1 MKYIVILLLSL
12 IVYMLPQQSSAIS
25 VPVNYTDSWN
35 YYRLHKRGGCGGPP
49 DFKAQT
55 LFGMSLDKQ
64 FTLQAQGIRNLNQ
77 NESGAGDIPVGTNL
91 LAYNDNVTGSYWYAQ
106 VDNATPPMDNNIY
119 NWNYMSSGGDCSG
132 GYEVQNQMRGGII
145 GQVGHSISSSDP
157 SIIDCASAPNLSRGC
172 TTKREGVATLTVSW
186 PGSGSYYVERNYQ
199 WGSTFPKITYEAQ
212 VCTVTGY
219 TFVRYSGRVPI
230 TKCSC
235 PAGTN
240 QRIVSTGRVGGQSVV
255 CIRNLGNVFTAAGGG
270 YAREGWGYS
279 LNPITYTVRVKNP
292 NQAPTVA
299 YTGTTGIGYN
309 TATANWSYSDVD
321 GDAQTNAAVQI
332 ATDPGF
338 TNIVWGG
345 YAGTASNIAI
355 SGLIPGTT
363 YYPRVAAYNPVNGW
377 TGWLNGVAF
386 STKVNNPP
394 NLDQLSCGGTG
405 TGYTTGNIN
414 WNYTGTDEPGDEL
427 VLKAKWRREGEVDWV
442 WDNLPYNT
450 RTGNI
455 DISGL
460 ISGYEYDIQVSLN
473 DNRNSNL
480 GDRWKGCGRFTTTE
494 YPEPSVDF
502 NLKSGS
508 TTVAKGETLTI
519 KTGDPISTNW
529 KITNTDGLNPS
540 SCALSTEGVR
550 TIFNESGLG
559 FGPDSRQNNNVEPDK
574 ADQTYTINLSCTG
587 KEAKVPRSVNANIT
601 LVIQSYPLISCR
613 VVNTKV
619 VSAERP
625 TAEVEGTI
633 GNANPQ
639 YTWRIKRTIGENYGS
654 PITSDSTTQKFTLDY
669 TGLGLGKYNPVI
681 EAKGSLGRTA
691 EKTCTG
697 DITNFGDRSIREVAK

>member
-35 YYRLHKRGGCGGPP
+35 YYRYHKRGGCGGPP

-64 FTLQAQGIRNLNQ
+64 FTLQAQGVRNLNL

-91 LAYNDNVTGSYWYAQ
+91 VAYNDNVTGSYWYTA

-119 NWNYMSSGGDCSG
+119 NWNYVSYGGACSG
-132 GYEVQNQMRGGII
+132 GYEVQNQMQGGII
-145 GQVGHSISSSDP
+145 GQVGYTLSSSNDG
-157 SIIDCASAPNLSRGC
+157 IIDCASSGGSSCRTVGQGAANI
-172 TTKREGVATLTVSW
+172 TVSF
-186 PGSGSYYVERNYQ
+186 PGSGSYYVARNYQ
-199 WGSTFPKITYEAQ
+199 WGRTFPQITYELQ

-219 TFVRYSGRVPI
+219 TFVRGAGRQP
-230 TKCSC
+230 TTQCGC
-235 PAGTN
+235 PTGTT
-240 QRIVSTGRVGGQSVV
+240 QTIVSTGRVGGQSVR
-255 CIRNLGNVFTAAGGG
+255 CIRNRGNVFTPNGGD
-270 YAREGWGYS
+270 YARGGWGYS
-279 LNPITYTVRVKNP
+279 LNSITYTVRVKNP

-299 YTGTTGIGYN
+299 YTGTTDIGYH
-309 TATANWSYSDVD
+309 TATANWSYSDAD
-321 GDAQTNAAVQI
+321 GDAQTNVAIQI

-363 YYPRVAAYNPVNGW
+363 YYPRVAVYNPVNGW
-377 TGWLNGVAF
+377 TGWEDGPVF

-405 TGYTTGNIN
+405 TGYTTGNTN

-427 VLKAKWRREGEVDWV
+427 VLKARWRREGEVDWV

-480 GDRWKGCGRFTTTE
+480 GDRWKGCGKLTPLN

-502 NLKSGS
+502 NLRSRS

-529 KITNTDGLNPS
+529 KITNTVGLQDN
-540 SCALSTEGVR
+540 SCKLSTAGAR
-550 TIFNESGLG
+550 DIFRENNIELES
-559 FGPDSRQNNNVEPDK
+559 SRQNNNVEPDK

-587 KEAKVPRSVNANIT
+587 KEAKVPKSVNANIT
-601 LVIQSYPLISCR
+601 LVIQSYPLITCKILK
-613 VVNTKV
+613 NV
-619 VSAERP
+619 VSAESP
-625 TAEVEGTI
+625 IAQVEATV
-633 GNANPQ
+633 GNANNP
-639 YTWRIKRTIGENYGS
+639 YTWRIKRTIGEDYGS
-654 PITSDSTTQKFTLDY
+654 SITSDNITQKFTLDY

-681 EAKGSLGRTA
+681 EAKGSLGRTE
-691 EKTCTG
+691 EKPCTG
-697 DITNFGDRSIREVAK
+697 DITNFGDRTIREVAK

>member
-1 MKYIVILLLSL
+1 MN
-12 IVYMLPQQSSAIS
+12 ME
-25 VPVNYTDSWN
+25 
-35 YYRLHKRGGCGGPP
+35 
-49 DFKAQT
+49 
-55 LFGMSLDKQ
+55 M
-64 FTLQAQGIRNLNQ
+64 
-77 NESGAGDIPVGTNL
+77 
-91 LAYNDNVTGSYWYAQ
+91 
-106 VDNATPPMDNNIY
+106 
-119 NWNYMSSGGDCSG
+119 
-132 GYEVQNQMRGGII
+132 
-145 GQVGHSISSSDP
+145 
-157 SIIDCASAPNLSRGC
+157 
-172 TTKREGVATLTVSW
+172 TTK
-186 PGSGSYYVERNYQ
+186 
-199 WGSTFPKITYEAQ
+199 
-212 VCTVTGY
+212 
-219 TFVRYSGRVPI
+219 
-230 TKCSC
+230 
-235 PAGTN
+235 
-240 QRIVSTGRVGGQSVV
+240 
-255 CIRNLGNVFTAAGGG
+255 
-270 YAREGWGYS
+270 
-279 LNPITYTVRVKNP
+279 
-292 NQAPTVA
+292 
-299 YTGTTGIGYN
+299 
-309 TATANWSYSDVD
+309 
-321 GDAQTNAAVQI
+321 
-332 ATDPGF
+332 
-338 TNIVWGG
+338 
-345 YAGTASNIAI
+345 NIAI
-355 SGLIPGTT
+355 SIISLIYLFFLLPQNTFANRVEHPSETISIVCVIACDDTNNTLRIPSISGQIYASAKTQKFDMVRSDNSKNLTDGAEIPIGTKLKYTNYDKEPANGTWNFTGGTYDSPDMNEQWYQLDFKANETYEECICEQYKCIEENKQGECKKRSTTDCKKEKCTTKTNDKTKQAQIKVSPPSNNKPDKIEGRGAVVCDNDKRECTTTSTGDASITITFPKATATIKGRLKDDDDDREDTSEFKFDKVSFTYDFTVYDPNTPPIVSNCGASNVNYEDGRITWNYSDADGDRQAKAYVQVSTASDFSQFNYGVNKVINSNATTLDVNGLIPGTR
-363 YYPRVAAYNPVNGW
+363 YYFRVKANDGKVDGGW
-377 TGWLNGVAF
+377 CNTASFNTP
-386 STKVNNPP
+386 SNNPP
-394 NLDQLSCGGTG
+394 NLDRLSCSATSGATD
-405 TGYTTGNIN
+405 YTRANIN
-414 WNYTGTDEPGDEL
+414 WNYTGTDEPGDVL
-427 VLKAKWRREGEVDWV
+427 VFKLRYKKTTESV
-442 WDNLPYNT
+442 WNTIALPGNQ
-450 RTGNI
+450 TGVRNI
-455 DISGL
+455 ANL

-619 VSAERP
+619 VTAERP

-691 EKTCTG
+691 KKTCPG